1 MKHKKWISTFL
12 ALSVS
17 ISSCSIFNTIFTEK
31 NTFSVYAE
39 DTEKTYQNLFYT
51 VSDNKI
57 EITGCTD
64 DTQELVIP
72 ESIDGIN
79 VTSVKR
85 YAFADN
91 QNIKSVSLPGTL
103 TYIDDAAFQNCTALT
118 SFEMPDSLTQIGNK
132 LLMGC
137 TGITSVKISKSLNN
151 IMEYTFADTA
161 IESVEIPEGVIHI
174 GSGCFLNTPLKN
186 VNLPSSAA
194 TIGIDAFKNCSQLE
208 SINLEGISQIEG
220 GAFTDCEKLEKITL
234 CPKMTK
240 LDCNF
245 SGCSSL
251 EEIIIPEG
259 VKQINGIINCE
270 SLEYVYLPSTLTA
283 VYNGFSNCPKLK
295 TVEFADQRTYWTFQ
309 VSFSGC
315 TSLEEFIFPTGVDEV
330 RDYMFTGCSNLEY
343 VELTGQITAI
353 GRNAF
358 ADCPEL
364 DYIFIPDS
372 VTSIDST
379 AFGYVK
385 DETGNYVKS
394 DKDIIIIT
402 ESENSAAADF
412 AKENGFTSVSAD
424 SIHLGDLDF
433 NQVLDARDIT
443 AMKQYL
449 MGVKKAGAV
458 HEAAGDINGDGSFD
472 VFDLS
477 AFKYIALLATDLD

>member
-1 MKHKKWISTFL
+1 MKTKKMISAVL
-12 ALSVS
+12 ALSIS
-17 ISSCSIFNTIFTEK
+17 ISSCSIFNTIFNAE
-31 NTFSVYAE
+31 NVISIYAE
-39 DTEKTYQNLFYT
+39 DTDKTYQNLTYT
-51 VSDNKI
+51 VSDDEI

-64 DTQELVIP
+64 NTEELVIP
-72 ESIDGIN
+72 ASIDGVN
-79 VTSVKR
+79 VTSIKR
-85 YAFADN
+85 YAFSDN
-91 QNIKSVSLPGTL
+91 EKIKSVSLPDTL
-103 TYIDDAAFQNCTALT
+103 TYIDDAAFQNCTSLT

-151 IMEYTFADTA
+151 IMDYTFADTA

-194 TIGIDAFKNCSQLE
+194 TIGIEAFKNCKQLE
-208 SINLEGISQIEG
+208 SINLDGISQISG
-220 GAFTDCEKLEKITL
+220 GAFTDCEKLKEVKL
-234 CPKMTK
+234 YPKMTQ

-251 EEIIIPEG
+251 KELIIPEG
-259 VKQINGIINCE
+259 VKQISGVINCE
-270 SLEYVYLPSTLTA
+270 SLEYIYLPSTLTS
-283 VYNGFSNCPKLK
+283 VYNGFSDCPKLK

-309 VSFSGC
+309 VSFMNC
-315 TSLEEFIFPTGVDEV
+315 TSLEQFIFPTGVDEV
-330 RDYMFTGCSNLEY
+330 RDSMFAGCSSLEY
-343 VELTGQITAI
+343 VELTDQITSI
-353 GRNAF
+353 GRNSF

-364 DYIFIPDS
+364 DYIYIPDS
-372 VTSIDST
+372 VTSIDSS

-424 SIHLGDLDF
+424 NLHLGDMDF
-433 NQVLDARDIT
+433 NQILDARDIT

-449 MGVKKAGAV
+449 MGVKTAGSV
-458 HEAAGDINGDGSFD
+458 HEAVGDINGDSSFD
-472 VFDLS
+472 IFDLI
-477 AFKYIALLATDLD
+477 AFKYIALLTDTD